1 MQLIDYI
8 NNNFDQADVKT
19 LTNIRRGGDNN
30 KKGGSFETYY
40 AVAKVCDIVANH
52 RALLDDFTVSSQI
65 MGFVDDLCV
74 RQASVRSKENYQAK
88 NSSGSAGSWNDEI
101 EKRFRMQTQID
112 REFYKCAKSRQILLV
127 SCAKKALEN
136 AAKIPDELRSS
147 CSSEYFPYAAKATR
161 VLYQSESLRKNLE
174 KICDTTD
181 LSHLDAAF
189 RCVVAAWICSDEERS
204 VSDIIG
210 EAKRISKPNLFGSFI
225 PEQRALPDWLH
236 RVCMTFQD
244 LQPRVEFGR
253 IIVSY
258 NGLEISLSE
267 TLVEPDAMTV
277 AGFHDIGQVLAFIM
291 LEAKKELD
299 QCIS

>member
-8 NNNFDQADVKT
+8 NNNFGQADAKM
-19 LTNIRRGGDNN
+19 LINIRRGGDNN
-30 KKGGSFETYY
+30 KKGESFETYY
-40 AVAKVCDIVANH
+40 AVAKVCDIVANN

-74 RQASVRSKENYQAK
+74 RQVSARSKENYQAK
-88 NSSGSAGSWNDEI
+88 NSSGNAGSWNDEI

-147 CSSEYFPYAAKATR
+147 CSSEHFPYAAKATR

-181 LSHLDAAF
+181 LSNLDAAF

-204 VSDIIG
+204 VSDIIS

-225 PEQRALPDWLH
+225 PEQPALPDWLH

-244 LQPRVEFGR
+244 LQPRVEFGK

-258 NGLEISLSE
+258 NGLVVSLGE
-267 TLVEPDAMTV
+267 NPVEPDSTTLE
-277 AGFHDIGQVLAFIM
+277 GFNDIGQVITFLM
-291 LEAKKELD
+291 SEAKKGLD
-299 QCIS
+299 NA